1 MVDSV
6 LRIVLENLNSL
17 IQKEQGRFS
26 VFGREEDKDKI
37 VDFMVCAAS
46 HYENLL
52 VYPIVVLG
60 GHGKTT
66 LAQLIYNDERV
77 VNHFEIRIW
86 VCILEGFSLKRM
98 IRAII
103 RAT

>member
-1 MVDSV
+1 M
-6 LRIVLENLNSL
+6 
-17 IQKEQGRFS
+17 
-26 VFGREEDKDKI
+26 FGREEDKDKI